1 MIYYKMREPKP
12 ERIGCHPYSLS
23 LCRPSLWPSQR
34 RPDKAWRRLNTLA
47 RLGARDNQDIIKPAR
62 LLRTLCSSAMMT
74 MLIGL
79 ASRLRLPESRIL
91 VKCFVISTT
100 YYVRLVLIKAY

>member
-1 MIYYKMREPKP
+1 MIYYKMKEPKP

-23 LCRPSLWPSQR
+23 HCRPSLWPSQR
-34 RPDKAWRRLNTLA
+34 RPDKAWRRLDTV
-47 RLGARDNQDIIKPAR
+47 GARDNQDIIKPAR
-62 LLRTLCSSAMMT
+62 LLRPLCFSAMMT

-91 VKCFVISTT
+91 VKCFVIFTT
-100 YYVRLVLIKAY
+100 YYV

>member
-23 LCRPSLWPSQR
+23 HCRPSLWPSQR
-34 RPDKAWRRLNTLA
+34 RPDKAWRRLDT
-47 RLGARDNQDIIKPAR
+47 LGARDNQDIKPAR

-91 VKCFVISTT
+91 AKGFVISTKT
-100 YYVRLVLIKAY
+100 CSNQTVF